1 MNGFVSQF
9 DGQAYQARFDTLA
22 AGGMDVH
29 GEATL
34 VRSFRP
40 ETVLDAGCG
49 TGRVAIELGRHG
61 IDVLGVDADASM
73 IAEAKRLAPEMDWVQ
88 TDLATL
94 ALDRHFDVVVLAGN
108 VPLFC
113 PVPTRTALVA
123 RCAAH
128 VISGGTMIAGFE
140 LERGYDLDD
149 YDTACQVAGLVL
161 TDRWSTWDGQPF
173 HVDSNYAV
181 SAHRN

>member
-1 MNGFVSQF
+1 MPQF
-9 DGQAYQARFDTLA
+9 DGRAYQARFDVLA

-40 ETVLDAGCG
+40 TTVLDAGCG

-73 IAEAKRLAPEMDWVQ
+73 VAEAKRLAPEMAWVQ
-88 TDLATL
+88 ADLATL
-94 ALDRHFDVVVLAGN
+94 TLDRRFDVVVLAGN

-113 PVPTRTALVA
+113 PVATRSALVA

-140 LERGYDLDD
+140 LERGYELDD
-149 YDTACQVAGLVL
+149 YDTACETAGLML
-161 TDRWSTWDGQPF
+161 TDRWSTWDGQRF
-173 HVDSNYAV
+173 HNESKYAV

>member
-1 MNGFVSQF
+1 
-9 DGQAYQARFDTLA
+9 
-22 AGGMDVH
+22 MDVH

-34 VRSFRP
+34 VCSFRP
-40 ETVLDAGCG
+40 TTVLDAGCG

-73 IAEAKRLAPEMDWVQ
+73 IAEAKRLAPEMAWVQ
-88 TDLATL
+88 VDLATL
-94 ALDRHFDVVVLAGN
+94 ALDRRFDVVVLAGN

-113 PVPTRTALVA
+113 PVATRSELVA

-128 VISGGTMIAGFE
+128 VMSGGTMIAGFE
-140 LERGYDLDD
+140 LERGYELDD
-149 YDTACQVAGLVL
+149 YDTACETAGLVL

-173 HVDSNYAV
+173 HHGSKYAV